1 MQRWTSFALRT
12 GFIVGFLIVLPVI
25 AMPKVA
31 ALLDQLLYGESKSTL
46 PSVASEKDLSS
57 PHPSPGPGQANAQP
71 AALDVPRV
79 AKNARLLES
88 PERSSLGR
96 RLQPPPTMAPSADFV
111 RQAGNSE
118 PERRPVEPASDVG
131 PLDEATAAR
140 IDVIRGR
147 LEELGAQY
155 VRLEMSADGREFHCL
170 CHMLVGNDPSN
181 LQPFEAMRTDPVD
194 AAQAVLTSVEAWRT
208 AERTPAPSP
217 RSGPETRPR

>member
-1 MQRWTSFALRT
+1 MQRWTSFALRA

-57 PHPSPGPGQANAQP
+57 PPPSPGPGPANAEP
-71 AALDVPRV
+71 AALDVPQF
-79 AKNARLLES
+79 AESASMLES
-88 PERSSLGR
+88 PERSSPGR
-96 RLQPPPTMAPSADFV
+96 RFQPPPTMPPSADFV

-118 PERRPVEPASDVG
+118 PANSPVEPAPDVG
-131 PLDEATAAR
+131 PLDQATAAR
-140 IDVIRGR
+140 IDAIRGR
-147 LEELGAQY
+147 LEELGAEY

-181 LQPFEAMRTDPVD
+181 LQPFEALRKDPVD
-194 AAQAVLTSVEAWRT
+194 AAQAVLTSVEDWRT